1 MSLSETR
8 TFLQDLV
15 LRFDPELDL
24 SEGSRADAELIQ
36 PILIRI
42 GPDPFDEDIHV
53 FVRERVRQAF
63 PDLAI
68 TEVDEFTDLFIDPMR
83 ILTEPLAREVK
94 LIKLRASL
102 RNHESLSDAE
112 IDSLMGNFFEPRIA
126 GGYAVGIVRAYFA
139 SPQTISISQTSL
151 ATTRGGLRF
160 HPTRTQTITSDQ
172 MRTNIDG
179 SEYYFD
185 VNYTAEKRGTEY
197 NVDRD
202 EIVSIANL
210 PTVTRV
216 RNLRRFRNG
225 TARETS
231 AEYIGRVQAGL
242 GDRTLTADRGIVA
255 TVRESFPDA
264 RSVLVVGFQDPEMT
278 RDIIRGGGLGPIP
291 ASDVY
296 GVFYGSGSIQNDLDG
311 DLTSPRVLAAGGNFL
326 ARLGAV
332 GDTPEGWYLSLTYT
346 DSTGLVMVDTP
357 ILEVLADTVVRVE
370 AEIEVGATGLTW
382 ALREFKI
389 TLTDIPGGITLP
401 DTAEGTLELRSDSI
415 HIGGKNDI
423 YVGGSTEI
431 RTAQITSLSDET
443 PLASGYALTTVAG
456 DDEITLTDLGI
467 SSDLIE
473 QGMTLVLE
481 EGVDVGSYLI
491 VEVTGP
497 TTLRLDT
504 AMTGTATDVSWRV
517 VDDIDVELTDPK
529 QIKAAGDDLLMSA
542 GSTTVLTSSG
552 FNFQNAGIAVGDVL
566 EVTADLGGGEF
577 IVDTVGV
584 TTLILTTPA
593 SRTVSAAAW
602 RIFTRSGAVEAPV
615 VRVVGLELLD
625 GVGAPTGTTIPYRDP
640 VLVRSAAFQN
650 EGSALAWDAKV
661 ASGIV
666 SYGLNTGE
674 ALVGIGSTTLEW
686 EIYDPANPWAG
697 TVDAGTFTF
706 SAGDKT
712 TTQMV
717 AELNAD
723 PSLQAAGVAAEVLAD
738 ENNYEY
744 VGLAASRRLVLSGG
758 TALADPDQLLRI
770 PVGISNA
777 HVRSME
783 MFTLQTF
790 ITERVRLG
798 DATEFMDGSNAGL
811 THRVIGEPVL
821 QSDRIYTQLGSGP
834 IGPKQGVDAAYD
846 AAVLAP
852 SVGSRL
858 RIGRAS
864 FGSARVYFL
873 EPTSVEFP
881 YRDAVFGVEV
891 AGIPLQY
898 VPDPE
903 NLRQILPA
911 SPSTS
916 MQAAGDTSV
925 PTTLED
931 AAVDFHALGVRAGDL
946 LEIPFIP
953 VTGSAA
959 LSSVGTI
966 AVGGFTLRLRIGTD
980 PWIVITFPYAMSR
993 QDVVDY
999 INAQVGQDI
1008 ASLQSGVLWFIASQ
1022 SIELDEV
1029 LSTVITD
1036 ATNPL
1041 FLSAQPPCTEYDQSG
1056 PYIISAV
1063 GATTLYLAPITG
1075 TPGTQSYVYY
1085 RVLRYVQRISSTE
1098 MNLQLDSSGLYY
1110 VDVQLAGKGPGNDRN
1125 ISANLTM
1132 TETGHVSDGY
1142 RLRTENE
1149 ATSFSRAE
1157 VLHAEISRS
1166 LLLVGSSDSP
1176 QEYVQLSQQDVQV
1189 TYDRSPLVDDVQSF
1203 VNAKFNRVVCSEPL
1217 VRHLLPHY
1225 VSLAWNYAGGSSE
1238 ADMLRVIIDFLD
1250 TVEADD
1256 GIEVQ
1261 DLINELR
1268 KKGATSVYIL
1278 DSSAASGRAAPIMVV
1293 IYHDT
1298 DREVH
1303 ALLVTDEVD
1312 TVRTQRFIPG
1322 DITVRRTSPGGI
1334 R

>member
-15 LRFDPELDL
+15 LRFDPELDT

-36 PILIRI
+36 PILTRI

-139 SPQTISISQTSL
+139 SPQTISVAQTAL

-160 HPTRTQTITSDQ
+160 NPTRTQAITADQ
-172 MRTNIDG
+172 MRTNVDG

-185 VNYTAEKRGTEY
+185 INYTAEKRGTEY
-197 NVDRD
+197 NVDRN

-278 RDIIRGGGLGPIP
+278 RDVIRGGGLGPIP
-291 ASDVY
+291 ASDIY
-296 GVFYGSGSIQNDLDG
+296 GVFYGSGSVQNDLDG

-332 GDTPEGWYLSLTYT
+332 GTAPEGWYLSLTYT
-346 DSTGLVMVDTP
+346 DSTGLVMIDTAV
-357 ILEVLADTVVRVE
+357 LEVLADTVVRVE

-382 ALREFKI
+382 ALREFKL

-401 DTAEGTLELRSDSI
+401 DTAEGTLEIRSDSV

-423 YVGGSTEI
+423 YVGGSTEV
-431 RTAQITSLSDET
+431 RTAQILNLSDET
-443 PLASGYALTTVAG
+443 PLASGYALTTVTG
-456 DDEITLTDLGI
+456 DDEVDLTDLGV
-467 SSDLIE
+467 SVDLIE

-491 VEVTGP
+491 VEVTGA
-497 TTLRLDT
+497 TTVRLDT

-517 VDDIDVELTDPK
+517 VDDIDTELTDPK
-529 QIKAAGDDLLMSA
+529 QIKAAGNDLLMSA

-552 FNFQNAGIAVGDVL
+552 FNFQNAGVAVGDVL

-577 IVDTVGV
+577 IVSIVGV
-584 TTLILTTPA
+584 TTLVLTTA
-593 SRTVSAAAW
+593 ATRTVSAAAW
-602 RIFTRSGAVEAPV
+602 RIFTRSGAVETPI

-661 ASGIV
+661 ASGLV
-666 SYGLNTGE
+666 SQRVTAGSVLI
-674 ALVGIGSTTLEW
+674 GIGGTTLEW
-686 EIYDPANPWAG
+686 ELYDALDPWAG
-697 TVDAGTFTF
+697 TVGAGTFTF
-706 SAGDKT
+706 SGGDKT
-712 TTQMV
+712 YTQIV
-717 AELNAD
+717 AEINAD
-723 PSLQAAGVAAEVLAD
+723 LTLQAAGIGAELLSD
-738 ENNYEY
+738 EDNYEY
-744 VGLAASRRLVLSGG
+744 VGLTAARRLVIVGG
-758 TALADPDQLLRI
+758 TAADDALLQFFA
-770 PVGISNA
+770 GMSNA
-777 HVRSME
+777 HVRATE
-783 MFTLQTF
+783 QFTAQTF
-790 ITERVRLG
+790 VSERVRIG

-811 THRVIGEPVL
+811 THRVIGEPGSYPAGVY
-821 QSDRIYTQLGSGP
+821 IQLGSGP
-834 IGPKQGVDAAYD
+834 IGPKQGVEAAYD

-852 SVGSRL
+852 SVKSRL
-858 RIGRAS
+858 RVGRAS

-873 EPTSVEFP
+873 EPTSAEFP
-881 YRDAVFGVEV
+881 YRTTIFSVEV
-891 AGIPLQY
+891 SGISLRY
-898 VPDPE
+898 TPDPE
-903 NLRQILPA
+903 NLRQVLPA
-911 SPSTS
+911 PPSTS
-916 MQAAGDTSV
+916 MQVAGDTTVSNTLTD
-925 PTTLED
+925 TT
-931 AAVDFHALGVRAGDL
+931 VDFHALGVRAGDL

-953 VTGSAA
+953 ITGTTPLSA
-959 LSSVGTI
+959 VGTI
-966 AVGGFTLRLRIGTD
+966 VVGGFTLRLRVGTD
-980 PWIVITFPYAMSR
+980 PWIVITFPFDMSR

-1008 ASLQSGVLWFIASQ
+1008 ASLQSGVLWFIADRSV
-1022 SIELDEV
+1022 ELDEV
-1029 LSTVITD
+1029 LSTVIQD
-1036 ATNPL
+1036 PSDPL
-1041 FLSAQPPCTEYDQSG
+1041 FLAGQRPSTEYDQSG

-1063 GATTLYLAPITG
+1063 SPTVLDLAPITG
-1075 TPGTQSYVYY
+1075 TPNPQAYVYY
-1085 RVLRYVQRISSTE
+1085 RVLRYVQRAASTE
-1098 MNLQLDSSGLYY
+1098 MNLQLDASGLYY
-1110 VDVQLAGKGPGNDRN
+1110 VDVQLVGSGPGNDRN
-1125 ISANLTM
+1125 ISANLEM
-1132 TETGHVSDGY
+1132 VESGHVSDGY

-1157 VLHAEISRS
+1157 VLYAEISRS
-1166 LLLVGSSDSP
+1166 ILLVGSSDSP

-1189 TYDRSPLVDDVQSF
+1189 TYDRSTLVDDVQSF

-1225 VSLAWNYAGGSSE
+1225 VSLAWNYVGGSSE
-1238 ADMLRVIIDFLD
+1238 ADTLRAIIDFLD

-1278 DSSAASGRAAPIMVV
+1278 DSSVASGRAAPIMVV
-1293 IYHDT
+1293 VYHDT
-1298 DREVH
+1298 DRDVH
-1303 ALLVTDEVD
+1303 ALLVSDEVD